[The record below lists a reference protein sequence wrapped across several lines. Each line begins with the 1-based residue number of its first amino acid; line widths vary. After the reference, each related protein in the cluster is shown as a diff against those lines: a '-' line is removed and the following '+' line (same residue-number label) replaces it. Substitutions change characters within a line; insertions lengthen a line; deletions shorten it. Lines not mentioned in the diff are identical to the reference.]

1 MEGMNQFTPRLKE
14 AFSWARRE
22 AKRLG
27 SRIIGTEH
35 LLLGLLRLQ
44 QCLAAE
50 VLADMGLDLARVRE
64 ELSQQLMIQVSG
76 EGLSRSYGVTTDDG
90 PIEITPRVRKVIMMA
105 AAESRA
111 MGQELTGT
119 EHLLLALIREKDS
132 VAGQI
137 LGQLNIDFD
146 SCREEIVAALDAE
159 AESEGDFPEEDR
171 SEEADGDGGEG
182 LPRRRS
188 KLAALKS
195 FARDLTA
202 IAAEGKLDPVIG
214 RERETQRCIQ
224 ILCRRTKNNP
234 ILLGEAGVGKTA
246 IVEGL
251 AQAIASGE
259 IPDVL
264 KDKRIYALDLPLM
277 IAGTK
282 FRGQFEERLKAVMEE
297 IRRNGNIILFL
308 DEVHTLVGAG
318 SGEGSM
324 DASNIL
330 KPALSRGEIQCIGAT
345 TVSEYRK
352 NIEKDAA
359 LERRFQMVMVDQPSC
374 EDAIEIL
381 RGIRSRYEDYHRIT
395 YSDAAIEQAV
405 LLSERY
411 ITDRQL
417 PDKAIDLLDEAG
429 ASMHLKSIERP
440 REIRDLAERVEEV
453 QSAKQ
458 EAVRAQNFERAAALR
473 DEEKTLQEDYETRL
487 KSWRKSIQKE
497 RPVVD
502 VDDILRVVSDWT
514 KIPLRRMEEQESQRL
529 LALVDELRVSVIGQ
543 DDAAEAIGRALRR
556 SRTDLKDPQRPIGSF
571 LFLGPTGV
579 GKTLLAKKLAEF
591 MFGKSDAIIQVDMS
605 EYMEKFALSRMIGSP
620 PGYVGHDDGGQLTEQ
635 VRRRPYSVV
644 LFDEVEKAHPDVL
657 QILLQVL
664 EEGRMTDS
672 LGRVVDFK
680 NTILILTSNIG
691 AEFFQKDSNLGFG
704 VSSVNSSFENLRAK
718 VLEETKQTFKPEFLN
733 RLTDVI
739 VFHPLERPEM
749 EKILGLEL
757 EKIGKKLAPREV
769 AIAFSEPA
777 KKFLMDR
784 GFDVKYGARPL
795 RRALEKYVED
805 PLAELVLREE
815 LRPGPLDVGC
825 DGESLQFVHR
835 QADAAAPAD

>member
-1 MEGMNQFTPRLKE
+1 MHQFTPRLKE

-76 EGLSRSYGVTTDDG
+76 EGVSRSYGVTTDEG
-90 PIEITPRVRKVIMMA
+90 PVEITPRVRKVIMMA

-111 MGQELTGT
+111 MGQDLTGT

-137 LGQLNIDFD
+137 LSQLNIDFD
-146 SCREEIVAALDAE
+146 SCREEILAALDAE
-159 AESEGDFPEEDR
+159 AENENDFGEEERLDEGEVGSEGT
-171 SEEADGDGGEG
+171 A
-182 LPRRRS
+182 RRRP

-214 RERETQRCIQ
+214 RESETQRCIQ

-251 AQAIASGE
+251 AQAIASGD

-345 TVSEYRK
+345 TVTEYRK

-374 EDAIEIL
+374 DDAIKIL
-381 RGIRSRYEDYHRIT
+381 RGVKSRYEDYHHIV
-395 YSDAAIEQAV
+395 YSDGALEQAV

-411 ITDRQL
+411 IPDRQL

-440 REIRDLAERVEEV
+440 KELRNLAEKVETL

-473 DEEKTLQEDYETRL
+473 DEEKTLQDDYESRL
-487 KSWRKSIQKE
+487 KSWKKALQKE
-497 RPVVD
+497 RPLVD
-502 VDDILRVVSDWT
+502 VEDILHVVSDWT
-514 KIPLRRMEEQESQRL
+514 KIPLQRMEERESQRL
-529 LALVDELRVSVIGQ
+529 LALADELRRSVIGQ
-543 DDAAEAIGRALRR
+543 DDAAETIGRALRR

-591 MFGKSDAIIQVDMS
+591 MFGRSDAIIQVDMS

-620 PGYVGHDDGGQLTEQ
+620 PGYVGHDDGGQLTER

-657 QILLQVL
+657 QVLLQVL

-691 AEFFQKDSNLGFG
+691 AEFFQKNSTLGFG
-704 VSSVNSSFENLRAK
+704 MGSEASSFEDLKTR
-718 VLEETKQTFKPEFLN
+718 VLDETKQTFKPEFLN

-739 VFHPLERPEM
+739 VFHPLARPEM
-749 EKILGLEL
+749 ERILGLEL
-757 EKIGKKLAPREV
+757 EKIGKKLAPRKV
-769 AIAFSEPA
+769 DIHFSDPA
-777 KKFLMDR
+777 KSFLMDR
-784 GFDVKYGARPL
+784 GFDAKYGARPL

-805 PLAELVLREE
+805 PLAEMILRDE
-815 LRPGPLDVGC
+815 LKPGILEIGC
-825 DGESLQFVHR
+825 DGEALAFLAR
-835 QADAAAPAD
+835 APAEKVSAGQ